1 MTHSEPGLTP
11 PEFSVDRVAHRVPA
25 VVQSFVC
32 LFVCLLVCVKEDIKR
47 GMLSEPLDTKYLE

>member
-32 LFVCLLVCVKEDIKR
+32 LFVCLFAGLREGR
-47 GMLSEPLDTKYLE
+47 H